1 MGDETENSHE
11 EGFSYSPSES
21 DQLMNVNLNKTSTF
35 AALRNPVYR
44 KLWFAILLS
53 GTCGAAQ
60 DTAATWT
67 MNMLGSSTFLLSL
80 ISTVASLPFFLFTLP
95 AGALADMVNR
105 RRLLCFMNLWLA
117 GAAVLLAILS
127 SFQLLNPYVLLFCVF
142 LIGIGFAFHAPAWS
156 AIVPD
161 LVTDEEL
168 PSAATLGG
176 LQLNVS
182 GIIGP
187 ALGGVLLYF
196 LGANWVFAV
205 NALCFVV
212 VIFALLHGK
221 GPEAESGFP
230 LENFLE
236 SFSTAVRYVRYSP
249 AFQVVLARN
258 ILFAFFI
265 SALPALIPV
274 IGLKELRLQ
283 PCSLGLLFT
292 SMAAGSVF
300 SAIFVLPRAREKL
313 SSNTLIVLG
322 NLLVAVVY
330 VLMALVRQRELFL
343 VVAALAGVGWTLSAS
358 ELWVAA
364 QRTMPS
370 WARGRMNATVI
381 MLSQGAIALG
391 GIVWGFSS
399 QAAGVNV
406 TLIVAAVA
414 MALTLLL
421 AIPLSINFTTS
432 LSFDP
437 PPISCVMMPL
447 VNNPEPRDGPVAITF
462 EIEVDRLRGREFLR
476 LMREVRSIHRRNG
489 AFTWRLDED
498 LTRSNI
504 YRIEMMVPSWAGYLL
519 QRDRLTK
526 AEQETINKVWRLHVG
541 EDIPEERYYLCV
553 NRELD
558 VRGTTVTHPSNMP
571 MTPLDL
577 DAQEVQRT
585 SRAVH

>member
-1 MGDETENSHE
+1 
-11 EGFSYSPSES
+11 
-21 DQLMNVNLNKTSTF
+21 MNVNLNKTSTF

-53 GTCGAAQ
+53 GTCVAAQ

-105 RRLLCFMNLWLA
+105 RKLLCFMNLWLA

-212 VIFALLHGK
+212 VIFALLQWK
-221 GPEAESGFP
+221 GTEAESGFP

-236 SFSTAVRYVRYSP
+236 SFSTAIRYVRYSP
-249 AFQVVLARN
+249 AIQVVLARN
-258 ILFAFFI
+258 VLFAFFI
-265 SALPALIPV
+265 SVIPALIPV

-343 VVAALAGVGWTLSAS
+343 VVAALAGAGWTLSAS

-414 MALTLLL
+414 MTLSLFL

-447 VNNPEPRDGPVAITF
+447 VNNPQPRDGPVAITF
-462 EIEVDRLRGREFLR
+462 EIEIDRLRGREFLR
-476 LMREVRSIHRRNG
+476 LMREVRLIHRRNG
-489 AFTWRLDED
+489 AFSWRLDED

-504 YRIEMMVPSWAGYLL
+504 YRIEMMVPSWTGYLL
-519 QRDRLTK
+519 QRERLTK
-526 AEQETINKVWRLHVG
+526 AEQQTINKVWRLHIG
-541 EDIPEERYYLCV
+541 EDVPEERYYLCA

-558 VRGTTVTHPSNMP
+558 ARGTTVTHSSSMP
-571 MTPLDL
+571 TAPLDL
-577 DAQEVQRT
+577 CAQEVQRT

>member
-1 MGDETENSHE
+1 
-11 EGFSYSPSES
+11 
-21 DQLMNVNLNKTSTF
+21 MNVHLNKTSTF

-53 GTCGAAQ
+53 GTCVTAQ

-105 RRLLCFMNLWLA
+105 RKLLCFMNLWLA
-117 GAAVLLAILS
+117 GAAVLLAFLG
-127 SFQLLNPYVLLFCVF
+127 SFQLLNPYLLLLCVF

-205 NALCFVV
+205 NALCFFV
-212 VIFALLHGK
+212 VIFALLQWK
-221 GPEAESGFP
+221 GPEAESEFP
-230 LENFLE
+230 SENFLD
-236 SFSTAVRYVRYSP
+236 SFSNAIRYVRYSP
-249 AFQVVLARN
+249 AIQVVLARN
-258 ILFAFFI
+258 VLFAFFI
-265 SALPALIPV
+265 SVIPALIPV

-283 PCSLGLLFT
+283 PCTLGLLFT
-292 SMAAGSVF
+292 AMAAGSVF

-313 SSNTLIVLG
+313 SSNTLAITG
-322 NLLVAVVY
+322 HLLVVLVY
-330 VLMALVRQRELFL
+330 VLMAFVRQRELFL
-343 VVAALAGVGWTLSAS
+343 IVAALAGAGWTVSAS

-381 MLSQGAIALG
+381 MLSQGGIALG

-447 VNNPEPRDGPVAITF
+447 VNNPQPRDGPVAITF
-462 EIEVDRLRGREFLR
+462 EFEVDRLRGRDFLR

-489 AFTWRLDED
+489 AFNWRLDED

-504 YRIEMMVPSWAGYLL
+504 YRIEMMVPSWSGYLL
-519 QRDRLTK
+519 QRERLTK
-526 AEQETINKVWRLHVG
+526 AEQETIKKVWRLHVG
-541 EDIPEERYYLCV
+541 EEVPEERYYLCV
-553 NRELD
+553 NRELNA
-558 VRGTTVTHPSNMP
+558 RGTTVTDPSSMP
-571 MTPLDL
+571 IPPIDL
-577 DAQEVQRT
+577 SSQEVQRT
-585 SRAVH
+585 M

>member
-1 MGDETENSHE
+1 
-11 EGFSYSPSES
+11 
-21 DQLMNVNLNKTSTF
+21 MNVNLDRTSTF
-35 AALRNPVYR
+35 TALRNPVYR

-53 GTCGAAQ
+53 GTCVAAQ

-67 MNMLGSSTFLLSL
+67 MNMLGSSAFLLSL

-95 AGALADMVNR
+95 AGALADIVNR
-105 RRLLCFMNLWLA
+105 RKLLCFMNLWLA

-127 SFQLLNPYVLLFCVF
+127 SSQLLNPYVLLFCVF

-156 AIVPD
+156 ASVPD

-212 VIFALLHGK
+212 VIFALLQWK
-221 GPEAESGFP
+221 GREAESGLP

-249 AFQVVLARN
+249 AIQVVLARN
-258 ILFAFFI
+258 VLFAFFI
-265 SALPALIPV
+265 SVIPALIPV

-343 VVAALAGVGWTLSAS
+343 VVAALAGAGWTLSAS

-364 QRTMPS
+364 QRSMPS

-399 QAAGVNV
+399 QAAGVQV

-414 MALTLLL
+414 MALSLLL

-447 VNNPEPRDGPVAITF
+447 VNNPEPCDGPVAITF
-462 EIEVDRLRGREFLR
+462 EIEIDRLRGREFLR
-476 LMREVRSIHRRNG
+476 LMREVRLIHRRNG
-489 AFTWRLDED
+489 AFSWRLDED

-504 YRIEMMVPSWAGYLL
+504 YRIEMMVPSWTGYLL
-519 QRDRLTK
+519 QRERLTK

-541 EDIPEERYYLCV
+541 EDVPEERYYLCA

-558 VRGTTVTHPSNMP
+558 ARGTTVAHFPSMP
-571 MTPLDL
+571 TAPLDL
-577 DAQEVQRT
+577 CAQEVQPT

>member
-1 MGDETENSHE
+1 
-11 EGFSYSPSES
+11 
-21 DQLMNVNLNKTSTF
+21 MNIRLNKTSTF

-53 GTCGAAQ
+53 GTCVAAQ
-60 DTAATWT
+60 DMAATWT
-67 MNMLGSSTFLLSL
+67 MNILGSSPFLLSL

-105 RRLLCFMNLWLA
+105 RKLLCFMNLWLA
-117 GAAVLLAILS
+117 GAAILLAILG
-127 SFQLLNPYVLLFCVF
+127 SFHLLNPYVLLFFVF
-142 LIGIGFAFHAPAWS
+142 LMGVGFAFHAPAWS

-187 ALGGVLLYF
+187 ALGGVLLYL

-212 VIFALLHGK
+212 VILALSQWKRL
-221 GPEAESGFP
+221 EAESGFP

-265 SALPALIPV
+265 SVIPALIPV
-274 IGLKELRLQ
+274 LGLKELRLQ

-292 SMAAGSVF
+292 SMGAGSVF
-300 SAIFVLPRAREKL
+300 SAVFVLPRARERL

-322 NLLVAVVY
+322 NLLVVLVY
-330 VLMALVRQRELFL
+330 VLMALVREKELFL
-343 VVAALAGVGWTLSAS
+343 LVAALAGAGWTVSAS

-364 QRTMPS
+364 QRAMPS

-381 MLSQGAIALG
+381 MVSQGAIALG

-406 TLIVAAVA
+406 TLVAAAVA
-414 MALTLLL
+414 MAISLLL

-447 VNNPEPRDGPVAITF
+447 VNNPQPRDGPVAITF

-476 LMREVRSIHRRNG
+476 LMREVRLIHLRNG
-489 AFTWRLDED
+489 AFGWRLHED

-504 YRIEMMVPSWAGYLL
+504 YRIEMMVPSWTGYLL
-519 QRDRLTK
+519 QRERLTK
-526 AEQETINKVWRLHVG
+526 AEQETIKKVWHLHVG
-541 EDIPEERYYLCV
+541 EDVPEERYYLCV

-558 VRGTTVTHPSNMP
+558 ARGTTVTDPSSLP
-571 MTPLDL
+571 TTPLNL
-577 DAQEVQRT
+577 GAQEVQRT
-585 SRAVH
+585 S

>member
-1 MGDETENSHE
+1 
-11 EGFSYSPSES
+11 
-21 DQLMNVNLNKTSTF
+21 MNVHLTKTSTF

-53 GTCGAAQ
+53 GTCVAAQ
-60 DTAATWT
+60 DTAAAWT

-105 RRLLCFMNLWLA
+105 RKLLCFMNLWLA

-127 SFQLLNPYVLLFCVF
+127 SLQLLNPYVLLFCVF

-212 VIFALLHGK
+212 VIFALLQWK
-221 GPEAESGFP
+221 GSAAESGLP
-230 LENFLE
+230 LENYLE

-249 AFQVVLARN
+249 AIQVVLARN
-258 ILFAFFI
+258 VLFAFFI
-265 SALPALIPV
+265 SVIPALIPV

-283 PCSLGLLFT
+283 PCSLGLLFA

-322 NLLVAVVY
+322 NLLVVLVY

-343 VVAALAGVGWTLSAS
+343 VVAALAGAGWTLSAS

-364 QRTMPS
+364 QRTMPG

-414 MALTLLL
+414 MAVSLLL

-447 VNNPEPRDGPVAITF
+447 VNNPQPRDGPVAITF
-462 EIEVDRLRGREFLR
+462 EIEIDRLRGREFLR
-476 LMREVRSIHRRNG
+476 LMREVRLIHRRNG
-489 AFTWRLDED
+489 AFSWRLDED

-504 YRIEMMVPSWAGYLL
+504 YRIEMMVPSWTGYLL
-519 QRDRLTK
+519 QRERLTK

-541 EDIPEERYYLCV
+541 EDVPEERYYLCV

-558 VRGTTVTHPSNMP
+558 ARGTTVAHFSSMP
-571 MTPLDL
+571 TAPLNL
-577 DAQEVQRT
+577 CAQETQRT

>member
-1 MGDETENSHE
+1 
-11 EGFSYSPSES
+11 
-21 DQLMNVNLNKTSTF
+21 MNVRLNKTSTF

-53 GTCGAAQ
+53 GTCVAAQ

-105 RRLLCFMNLWLA
+105 RKLLCIMNLWLA
-117 GAAVLLAILS
+117 GAAVLLAILG

-142 LIGIGFAFHAPAWS
+142 LIGVGFAFHAPAWS
-156 AIVPD
+156 AIVQD
-161 LVTDEEL
+161 VVTDEEL

-205 NALCFVV
+205 NALCFIV
-212 VIFALLHGK
+212 VILALLQWK

-230 LENFLE
+230 VENFLE

-249 AFQVVLARN
+249 AIQVVLARN
-258 ILFAFFI
+258 VLFAFFI
-265 SALPALIPV
+265 SVIPALIPV
-274 IGLKELRLQ
+274 IGLKELHLR

-292 SMAAGSVF
+292 SMGAGSVF
-300 SAIFVLPRAREKL
+300 SAVFVLPRARERL

-322 NLLVAVVY
+322 NLLIVLVY
-330 VLMALVRQRELFL
+330 VLMALVRQRALFL
-343 VVAALAGVGWTLSAS
+343 VVAAVAGAGWTLSAS

-364 QRTMPS
+364 QRAMPS

-381 MLSQGAIALG
+381 MISQGAIALG

-406 TLIVAAVA
+406 TLVVAAVA
-414 MALTLLL
+414 MAVSLVL

-437 PPISCVMMPL
+437 PPINCVMMPL
-447 VNNPEPRDGPVAITF
+447 VNNPQPRDGPVAITF
-462 EIEVDRLRGREFLR
+462 EIEVDRMRGREFLR
-476 LMREVRSIHRRNG
+476 LMREVRLIHRRNG
-489 AFTWRLDED
+489 AFAWRLDED

-504 YRIEMMVPSWAGYLL
+504 YRIEMMVPSWTGYLL
-519 QRDRLTK
+519 QRERLTN

-541 EDIPEERYYLCV
+541 EDVPQERYYLSV

-558 VRGTTVTHPSNMP
+558 ARDTTVIHPSSVH
-571 MTPLDL
+571 TTTLDL
-577 DAQEVQRT
+577 GAQKVQRT
-585 SRAVH
+585 S

>member
-1 MGDETENSHE
+1 
-11 EGFSYSPSES
+11 
-21 DQLMNVNLNKTSTF
+21 MNVHLNKTSTF
-35 AALRNPVYR
+35 AALRNPMYR
-44 KLWFAILLS
+44 KLWLAILLS
-53 GTCGAAQ
+53 GTCVAAQ

-105 RRLLCFMNLWLA
+105 RKLLCIMNLWLA
-117 GAAVLLAILS
+117 GAAVLLAILG

-142 LIGIGFAFHAPAWS
+142 LIGVGFAFHAPAWS
-156 AIVPD
+156 ATVPD

-187 ALGGVLLYF
+187 ALGGVLLYL

-212 VIFALLHGK
+212 VIVALLQWK
-221 GPEAESGFP
+221 GPEARSGFP

-249 AFQVVLARN
+249 AIQVVLARN

-265 SALPALIPV
+265 SVIPALIPV

-292 SMAAGSVF
+292 SMGVGSVF
-300 SAIFVLPRAREKL
+300 SAVFVLPRARERL

-322 NLLVAVVY
+322 NLLVVLVY

-343 VVAALAGVGWTLSAS
+343 GVAALAGAGWTLSAA

-364 QRTMPS
+364 QRAMPS

-381 MLSQGAIALG
+381 MVSQGAIALG

-406 TLIVAAVA
+406 TLVVAAVA
-414 MALTLLL
+414 MAFSLLL
-421 AIPLSINFTTS
+421 AIPLSINFTKA

-447 VNNPEPRDGPVAITF
+447 VSNPQPRDGPVAITF
-462 EIEVDRLRGREFLR
+462 EIEVDRMRGREFLR
-476 LMREVRSIHRRNG
+476 LMREVRLIHRRNG
-489 AFTWRLDED
+489 AFSWRLNED

-504 YRIEMMVPSWAGYLL
+504 YRIEMMVPSWTGYLR
-519 QRDRLTK
+519 QRERLTK

-541 EDIPEERYYLCV
+541 EDVPEERYYLCV

-558 VRGTTVTHPSNMP
+558 VRGTTVTDPSNMSIRS
-571 MTPLDL
+571 LDPG
-577 DAQEVQRT
+577 ARVVQRT
-585 SRAVH
+585 SRATLHLLGE

>member
-1 MGDETENSHE
+1 
-11 EGFSYSPSES
+11 
-21 DQLMNVNLNKTSTF
+21 MNVHLSKTSTF

-53 GTCGAAQ
+53 GTCVAAQ
-60 DTAATWT
+60 DTAAAWT
-67 MNMLGSSTFLLSL
+67 MNMLGSSAFLLSL

-212 VIFALLHGK
+212 VIFALLQWK
-221 GPEAESGFP
+221 GSEAESGLP

-249 AFQVVLARN
+249 AIQVVLARN
-258 ILFAFFI
+258 VLFAFFI
-265 SALPALIPV
+265 SVLPALIPV

-283 PCSLGLLFT
+283 PCSLGLLFA

-300 SAIFVLPRAREKL
+300 SAIFVLPRARQKL

-330 VLMALVRQRELFL
+330 LLMALVRQRELFL
-343 VVAALAGVGWTLSAS
+343 VIAALAGVGWTLSAS

-406 TLIVAAVA
+406 TLVVAAVA
-414 MALTLLL
+414 MALSLLL
-421 AIPLSINFTTS
+421 AIPLSLNFTTS

-462 EIEVDRLRGREFLR
+462 EIEIDRLRGREFVR
-476 LMREVRSIHRRNG
+476 LMREVRLIHRRNG
-489 AFTWRLDED
+489 AFSWRLDED

-504 YRIEMMVPSWAGYLL
+504 YRIEMMVPSWTGYLL
-519 QRDRLTK
+519 QRERLTK

-541 EDIPEERYYLCV
+541 EDVPEERYYLCV

-558 VRGTTVTHPSNMP
+558 ARGTTVACSSSMP
-571 MTPLDL
+571 AAPLDL
-577 DAQEVQRT
+577 CAQEVQRT